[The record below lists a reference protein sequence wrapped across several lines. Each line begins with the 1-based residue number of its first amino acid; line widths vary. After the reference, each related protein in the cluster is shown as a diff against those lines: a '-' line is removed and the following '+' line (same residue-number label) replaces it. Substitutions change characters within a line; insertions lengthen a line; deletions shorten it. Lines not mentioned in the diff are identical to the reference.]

1 MNYFNTSAI
10 NILKTIFKICTMKK
24 LRLATSAW
32 RFSQEWKKD
41 KESSA
46 TFFEN
51 ISDAAKMVYA
61 AFTGKY
67 NGLKKRT
74 LLKLFLGTLY
84 VFLFIDF
91 IPDFIPLIGW
101 ADDIAVLFW
110 MYRMLKPE
118 IEKFRAHKNQTS
130 LA

>member
-1 MNYFNTSAI
+1 
-10 NILKTIFKICTMKK
+10 MKK
-24 LRLATSAW
+24 LKLAAAVW
-32 RFSQEWKKD
+32 RFNKEWKKD

-51 ISDAAKMVYA
+51 ISDAVKMAHA

-74 LLKLFLGTLY
+74 LLKLLAGTLY

-118 IEKFRAHKNQTS
+118 IEKFRAHQNQTS